1 MKKTHMYQICKQCV
15 MDTSD
20 PWITFDSEGVCNHCR
35 NFETNIKPYWFP
47 NALGA
52 KLLADYAKEIQ
63 KYGKNKEY
71 DCIIGVSGG
80 VDSSYLL
87 YVAVEIMNLRP
98 LAVHV
103 DAGWNSELAV
113 RNIENLTK
121 GLNIDLFTFVI
132 DWAEMRDLQLAYLKS
147 SLANQDVP
155 QDHAFFAKLY
165 EFAIKQDIKYV
176 LTGSNF
182 ATESI
187 LPRAWG
193 YNAKDSL
200 QLLAIHKRFGKIKLK
215 TFPISGLFR
224 SYIYYPYLR
233 QMKIVSPLNYLPF
246 NKDEAIK
253 FLSERF
259 GWIYY
264 GGKHYESRWTKFF
277 QSYYLPKKFG
287 YDKRRAH
294 LSSLIVSGQLTR
306 EDALEQLEVPPYDET
321 VIVQDIEFISKKLG
335 LKPKDL
341 DDLINL
347 PNKEFTDYPNSSN
360 FEAFLRKIKLFL
372 IGLGLLR

>member
-1 MKKTHMYQICKQCV
+1 
-15 MDTSD
+15 MDTTD
-20 PWITFDSEGVCNHCR
+20 PWIEFDEEGVCSHCHR
-35 NFETNIKPYWFP
+35 FEDEIKPHWFP
-47 NALGA
+47 NDEGKRRL
-52 KLLADYAKEIQ
+52 YEIAE
-63 KYGKNKEY
+63 KMRTYGRGKEY

-87 YVAVEIMNLRP
+87 HLAKKELGLRP

-121 GLNIDLFTFVI
+121 RLDIELFTHVVN
-132 DWAEMRDLQLAYLKS
+132 WEEMRDLQLAYLRS

-155 QDHAFFAKLY
+155 QDHAYFAKLY
-165 EFAIKQDIKYV
+165 EFAVSNRIKYV

-193 YNAKDSL
+193 YNAKDAT
-200 QLLAIHKRFGKIKLK
+200 QLRAIHRKFGRGRLK
-215 TFPISGLFR
+215 DYPIAGFLK
-224 SYIYYPYLR
+224 SYIYYPYLLGMR
-233 QMKIVSPLNYLPF
+233 VVTPLNYIEF
-246 NKDEAIK
+246 NKEEAMELLAEK
-253 FLSERF
+253 YC
-259 GWIYY
+259 WVYY
-264 GGKHYESRWTKFF
+264 GGKHFESRWTRFF

-306 EDALEQLEVPPYDET
+306 DEALAEMQQLPYDEDT
-321 VIVQDIEFISKKLG
+321 IDEDMEFVAKKLR
-335 LKPKDL
+335 LSIEEFRRL
-341 DDLINL
+341 LEL
-347 PNKEFTDYPNSSN
+347 PNKEFSEYPNFARLEN
-360 FEAFLRKIKLFL
+360 
-372 IGLGLLR
+372 LLRQGKRWAMRVGVPV

>member
-1 MKKTHMYQICKQCV
+1 MHINRVYQICTKCV

-20 PWITFDSEGVCNHCR
+20 PWITFDSSGVCNHCQ
-35 NFETNIKPYWFP
+35 NFETTIKPNWFP
-47 NALGA
+47 NDVGA
-52 KLLADYAKEIQ
+52 KYLAGWAKEIQ
-63 KYGKNKEY
+63 TYGKGREY

-87 YVAVEIMNLRP
+87 YVAKEIMNLRP

-121 GLNIDLFTFVI
+121 GLGIDLFTFVI
-132 DWAEMRDLQLAYLKS
+132 DWSEMRDLQVAYLKAA
-147 SLANQDVP
+147 LANQDVP

-165 EFAIKQDIKYV
+165 EFAIKKDIKYV
-176 LTGSNF
+176 LTGSNY

-193 YNAKDSL
+193 YNAKDSR
-200 QLLAIHKRFGKIKLK
+200 QLLAIHKKFGKKKLA

-224 SYIYYPYLR
+224 SHIYYPYIR
-233 QMKIVSPLNYLPF
+233 QMRIVTPLNYILF

-259 GWIYY
+259 GWVYY

-277 QSYYLPKKFG
+277 QSYYLPTKFG

-294 LSSLIVSGQLTR
+294 LASLIVSGQLTR
-306 EDALEQLEVPPYDET
+306 EKALKELEAPPYDPST
-321 VIVQDIEFISKKLG
+321 IDSDIEFISKKLG
-335 LKPKDL
+335 LKPSEL
-341 DDLINL
+341 DELMNL
-347 PNKEFTDYPNSSN
+347 PNKEFTDYPNSSK
-360 FEAFLRKIKLFL
+360 FEEFLRSCKRLLVKCGLF
-372 IGLGLLR
+372 R

>member
-1 MKKTHMYQICKQCV
+1 
-15 MDTSD
+15 MDTTD
-20 PWITFDSEGVCNHCR
+20 PWITFDTSGVCNHCR
-35 NFETNIKPYWFP
+35 NFENVIKPNWFP
-47 NALGA
+47 NDHGA
-52 KLLADYAKEIQ
+52 RQLESYASEIQ
-63 KYGKNKEY
+63 AYGKEREY

-87 YVAVEIMNLRP
+87 YVAKEVMNLRP

-121 GLNIDLFTFVI
+121 GLGIDLFTFVI
-132 DWAEMRDLQLAYLKS
+132 DWQEMRDLQVAYLRS

-165 EFAIKQDIKYV
+165 EFAIQKDIRYV
-176 LTGSNF
+176 LTGSNY

-193 YNAKDSL
+193 YNAKDSR
-200 QLLAIHKRFGKIKLK
+200 QLLAIHKKFGKRRLSS
-215 TFPISGLFR
+215 FPISGLFR
-224 SYIYYPYLR
+224 SHIYYPYLR
-233 QMKIVSPLNYLPF
+233 RMKIVTPLNYLPF
-246 NKDEAIK
+246 DKAQAIE
-253 FLSERF
+253 FLSKRF
-259 GWIYY
+259 GWVYY

-294 LSSLIVSGQLTR
+294 LASLIVSGQLSR
-306 EDALEQLEVPPYDET
+306 ESALKELENPPYDPET
-321 VIVQDIEFISKKLG
+321 IEADFEFISKKLG
-335 LKPKDL
+335 LKVSELNELMK
-341 DDLINL
+341 L
-347 PNKEFTDYPNSSN
+347 PNKEYTDYPNSSR
-360 FEAFLRKIKLFL
+360 FEELLRSCKRLLVK
-372 IGLGLLR
+372 LGLWK